1 MITVLKKF
9 YCIFFNYINNVL
21 TIPLNIFIDMNIFMI
36 VFLIYFEP
44 IIEKKQSYLVIN
56 QKS

>member
-44 IIEKKQSYLVIN
+44 IIEKKQSYLI
-56 QKS
+56 